1 MKSEIQNQ
9 IKQHERCIA
18 ILERIEYRHRDIQ
31 MAAEHI
37 NRMARMFGDINSDY
51 IRKQHQKIKAAKRM
65 GKLLADA
72 LGQSYTMFQ

>member
-1 MKSEIQNQ
+1 MKAEIQNQ
-9 IKQHERCIA
+9 IQQHERCIA

-51 IRKQHQKIKAAKRM
+51 IRKQHQKVKSAKRM
-65 GKLLADA
+65 GKLLASE
-72 LGQSYTMFQ
+72 LGNTYTLFQ